1 VGYINSLGFD
11 GKIYQKYLWLYIFAP
26 FTGGIV
32 ASLFM
37 RFVHNP
43 NLGSTEKALSEL

>member
-1 VGYINSLGFD
+1 
-11 GKIYQKYLWLYIFAP
+11 
-26 FTGGIV
+26 V

-43 NLGSTEKALSEL
+43 NLGVIFKQEEMEEMKALEDEQDEVILSKEESMEEEEE

>member
-1 VGYINSLGFD
+1 MNSLGFD
-11 GKIYQKYLWLYIFAP
+11 GKIYQKYLLLCIFAP
-26 FTGGIV
+26 LLGVIV

-43 NLGSTEKALSEL
+43 NLGPSESDERVPS